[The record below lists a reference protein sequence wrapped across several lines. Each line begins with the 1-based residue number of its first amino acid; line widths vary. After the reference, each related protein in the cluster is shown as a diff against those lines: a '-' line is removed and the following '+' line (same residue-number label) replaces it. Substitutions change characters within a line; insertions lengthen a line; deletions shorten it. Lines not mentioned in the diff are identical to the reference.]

1 MRLSLTLTTAL
12 ALTLATAAARAADPA
27 AAQVLF
33 EEGKRLEAAQKFA
46 LACPKFEES
55 QRLDPGIGTL
65 FHFADCEEHLGKT
78 ATAWAAFLEVAAAAR
93 TQGEAPRE
101 NAARARAT
109 AVEPRVPKLT
119 IDPGAMGSVPALQ
132 LMRDGTPIGH
142 AQWATAV
149 PVDPGPHT
157 IEAHAPGKVAWTT
170 RVTLTE
176 GVGEVVAIPAL
187 RDAPSPPVALVPPPP
202 AAPAS
207 VSTTNTTSA
216 EAETSSNRGHGQRV
230 AGVALGAAGIV
241 ALGVGGAFGIDS
253 IVRHDQAQ
261 SHCGANGC
269 DSTGVSMR
277 NDARTAG
284 DASTIAFAG
293 GGALLLVGIL
303 TYVTAPRATPIGLGR
318 DGASAQR
325 AARST
330 PNDASVTFDVGP
342 GSAMVRGVW

>member
-1 MRLSLTLTTAL
+1 MRLSLPLTTAL
-12 ALTLATAAARAADPA
+12 ALTLATAHARAADPA

-33 EEGKRLEAAQKFA
+33 EEGKRLADAQKFA

-55 QRLDPGIGTL
+55 QRLDPGLGTL

-78 ATAWAAFLEVAAAAR
+78 ATAWAAFLEVASVAH
-93 TQGEAPRE
+93 TQGEAARE
-101 NAARARAT
+101 SAARARAN

-119 IDPGAMGSVPALQ
+119 IDPGAMGNVPGLQ
-132 LMRDGTPIGH
+132 LTRDGAPIGH

-149 PVDPGPHT
+149 PVDPGAHT
-157 IEAHAPGKVAWTT
+157 IEAHAPGKIAWTT
-170 RVTLTE
+170 RVNLTE
-176 GVGEVVAIPAL
+176 GVGEVVAVPAL
-187 RDAPSPPVALVPPPP
+187 RDAPSPPIAAATPSP
-202 AAPAS
+202 AAP

-216 EAETSSNRGHGQRV
+216 SAEAETNNRGHGQRV

-269 DSTGVSMR
+269 DSSGVSMR
-277 NDARTAG
+277 NDARMAG

-303 TYVTAPRATPIGLGR
+303 TYVTAPRPTPIGLGS

-330 PNDASVTFDVGP
+330 PDYARVTFDVGP